1 MNLALCRPPRDEQVA
16 QIVSLYDDELEY
28 YRKNPEAAVQ
38 LATDPLGPL
47 PAGYDASE
55 LAAWTV
61 VANVILNLDGVLTK
75 R

>member
-1 MNLALCRPPRDEQVA
+1 MGSEHAI
-16 QIVSLYDDELEY
+16 IVGASH
-28 YRKNPEAAVQ
+28 AAAQ

-47 PAGYDASE
+47 SAGYEASE